1 MSQLVSS
8 LDGQTAMENNS
19 FLIQSKCDD
28 YQKLRLLSLLQC
40 AMDCFLQIATTFYH
54 KERYG
59 LLATPG
65 NTITYHDALRL
76 SPQNFV

>member
-1 MSQLVSS
+1 MSQSVSS
-8 LDGQTAMENNS
+8 LDGQTAMENDS

-28 YQKLRLLSLLQC
+28 YQNLRLLSLLQC
-40 AMDCFLQIATTFYH
+40 TMDCFLQIATAFFYH

-65 NTITYHDALRL
+65 VR
-76 SPQNFV
+76 

>member
-8 LDGQTAMENNS
+8 LDGQTAMENDS

-40 AMDCFLQIATTFYH
+40 AMDCFFANCDSFFITKSGTVYWQLQEI
-54 KERYG
+54 
-59 LLATPG
+59 P
-65 NTITYHDALRL
+65 
-76 SPQNFV
+76 